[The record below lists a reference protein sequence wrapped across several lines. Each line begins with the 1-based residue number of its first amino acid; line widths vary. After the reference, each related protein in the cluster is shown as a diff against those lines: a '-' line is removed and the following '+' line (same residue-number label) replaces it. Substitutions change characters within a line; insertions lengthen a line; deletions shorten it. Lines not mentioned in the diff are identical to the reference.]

1 MLLFESNFNLLWLSA
16 ALPLILIFEMRLDFF
31 LAKDD
36 LDFFLE
42 FSWAKEILGV
52 ALARAV
58 VLPHAKDIVKGI
70 AKHTTIFFIV
80 ALTSFLF
87 MLSPLLFI
95 VRTFFS
101 KEEMGDETH
110 LFCFVSST
118 VLLML
123 IQESNVVGI

>member
-1 MLLFESNFNLLWLSA
+1 
-16 ALPLILIFEMRLDFF
+16 MRLDFF
-31 LAKDD
+31 FYFFLAKED

-42 FSWAKEILGV
+42 FFLELSLAKEILGV

-80 ALTSFLF
+80 AITSFLF

-110 LFCFVSST
+110 LFCFVSSCEEFPGLKLNSST
-118 VLLML
+118 ILLML
-123 IQESNVVGI
+123 IQEFSVVA